1 MRENVLHDVIEIGA
15 VVKYHSGT
23 LHVHD
28 HGVVKLGGVEG
39 VDGSGKGKG

>member
-1 MRENVLHDVIEIGA
+1 
-15 VVKYHSGT
+15 